1 MTNTNIDAFDAAVIG
16 AGIAGASV
24 ASELARAGLRV
35 LLLETESQPGYHTTG
50 RSAALYSEAYGN
62 DVIRAITTASRPFY
76 EAPPA
81 GFASHPLLT
90 PRGVLMTGRTDQL
103 DKVHAEAAAVATRV
117 RNVRVIDADAALARV
132 PVLRREQVAAALL
145 EPDAMDID
153 VNALHQGYL
162 RSAKAHGV
170 VLALDAQVIAI
181 EREPSG
187 WRLQTRQAHSSTWR
201 AQAVVNAAG
210 AWGDEVA
217 ALAGVRRVGLAP
229 LRRTALVFDVPP
241 ELDVRGWPAVVDI
254 DESWYFKPDAGAVIA
269 SPADETPSPPC
280 DAQPDELDVAMCVD
294 RLQQAT
300 TFDIRRIK
308 HAWAGLRTFA
318 PDRTPVVGYE
328 PDAGGF
334 FWLVGQGGYGI
345 QTAPAMARL
354 AAQLVQ
360 QRALPADIEAL
371 GASAAQLSPRR
382 FRS

>member
-1 MTNTNIDAFDAAVIG
+1 MSETTDSFDVAVIG

-24 ASELARAGLRV
+24 ASELAQAGQRV

-62 DVIRAITTASRPFY
+62 DVIRAITTASRAFY

-81 GFASHPLLT
+81 GFASHPLLS
-90 PRGVLMTGRTDQL
+90 PRGVLMTGRADQL
-103 DKVHAEAAAVATRV
+103 DKVHAEAEAVATRV
-117 RNVRVIDADAALARV
+117 GNVRVIDAEAALARV
-132 PVLRREQVAAALL
+132 PVLRRDQLAAALL
-145 EPDAMDID
+145 EPGAMDID

-162 RSAKAHGV
+162 RSAKAHGA
-170 VLALDAQVIAI
+170 VLALDAQVLAI
-181 EREPSG
+181 ERAAAG
-187 WRLQTRQAHSSTWR
+187 WRLSGRHGAWR
-201 AQAVVNAAG
+201 AQVVVNAAG

-217 ALAGVRRVGLAP
+217 ALAGVRGVGLAP
-229 LRRTALVFDVPP
+229 LRRTALVFDAPDG
-241 ELDVRGWPAVVDI
+241 LDVRGWPAVVDI
-254 DESWYFKPDAGAVIA
+254 DEQYYFKPDAGAMLA

-280 DAQPDELDVAMCVD
+280 DAQPDELDIAVCVD

-300 TFDIRRIK
+300 TFDIPRIK
-308 HAWAGLRTFA
+308 HAWSGLRTFA

-328 PDAGGF
+328 PGVDGF

-360 QRALPADIEAL
+360 LRALPADIEAL

-382 FRS
+382 FRG